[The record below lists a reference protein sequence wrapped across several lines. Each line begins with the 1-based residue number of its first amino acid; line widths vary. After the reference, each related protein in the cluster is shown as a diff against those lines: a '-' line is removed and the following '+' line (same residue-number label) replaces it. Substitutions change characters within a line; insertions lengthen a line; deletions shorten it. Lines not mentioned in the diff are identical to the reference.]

1 MKFFALIA
9 LIGATSAVEYTNTL
23 DRSTLVG
30 ISESESSAS
39 SSESASDNEDL
50 ALDVADFHPG
60 SQYERSIPARFS
72 ADSDDIFMRS
82 MLFKYAMEGQAKK
95 KDGGGPTGVFYMT
108 KEITK
113 VAAKEVLAT
122 HKQLTGAA
130 LESYLAAY
138 FNKAWSH
145 FDVNQTGAI
154 SVYRTAEFMRFLASD
169 QYMSLG

>member
-1 MKFFALIA
+1 MKYAAILALVAAASAAEYHQYPVRQYVA
-9 LIGATSAVEYTNTL
+9 LRE
-23 DRSTLVG
+23 
-30 ISESESSAS
+30 SESEGSSSSSAS
-39 SSESASDNEDL
+39 DEEDL
-50 ALDVADFHPG
+50 ALEDYNPG
-60 SQYERSIPARFS
+60 SQYDRVIPARFS

-82 MLFKYAMEGQAKK
+82 MLKKYALEKEKTKK
-95 KDGGGPTGVFYMT
+95 EGGGPTGVFYMT

-113 VAAKEVLAT
+113 AAAKEVLAT
-122 HKQLTGAA
+122 HKKLTGEA

-138 FNKAWSH
+138 FDKAWGH

>member
-1 MKFFALIA
+1 MKYFALLA
-9 LIGATSAVEYTNTL
+9 LIGAASAVEVAQYPV
-23 DRSTLVG
+23 RSYVA

-39 SSESASDNEDL
+39 SSESDNEDL
-50 ALDVADFHPG
+50 ALDASDFNPG
-60 SQYERSIPARFS
+60 SQYDRVIPARFT

-82 MLFKYAMEGQAKK
+82 MLTKYAMEGQAKK
-95 KDGGGPTGVFYMT
+95 KDGGAPTGVFYMT

-113 VAAKEVLAT
+113 VAAREVLAT
-122 HKQLTGAA
+122 SKGMTGAP
-130 LESYLAAY
+130 LEAYLAAY
-138 FNKAWSH
+138 FDKAWGH